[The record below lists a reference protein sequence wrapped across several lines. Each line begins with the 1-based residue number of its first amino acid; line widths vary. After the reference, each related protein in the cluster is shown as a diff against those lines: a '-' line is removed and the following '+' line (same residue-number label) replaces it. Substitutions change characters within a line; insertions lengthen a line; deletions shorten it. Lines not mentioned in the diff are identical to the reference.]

1 MIVYDAENQILG
13 RMSSVI
19 AKQLLKGETVFVVN
33 AEKAVLAGSPRF
45 KKEKYMQKYKRGDT
59 FHGPFFPKQPDR
71 IFRRTVRGMLPWD
84 RTKGRKAFKNL
95 KVFIGVPEEFKSK
108 KLEKVK
114 IADSSRLKCRRM
126 SLGEVS
132 IAMGAKKKW

>member
-71 IFRRTVRGMLPWD
+71 ISASLVLKYSFRIHVHQNSCASLRRWNTGTILNISMIHHIVNIPGIPALAVRI
-84 RTKGRKAFKNL
+84 R
-95 KVFIGVPEEFKSK
+95 
-108 KLEKVK
+108 
-114 IADSSRLKCRRM
+114 
-126 SLGEVS
+126 
-132 IAMGAKKKW
+132 